1 MIILVAALMSI
12 AALLLVAYPILV
24 RARSPQ
30 RVETPAEE
38 QLDELLGRR
47 DAAFQALRD
56 LRFDHEVGKVTDE
69 DFVVF
74 EADLKHTAADALR
87 ALDRWEARADRETD
101 SALEL
106 AIAARAR
113 ALAGGRRCRQ
123 CGNPAA
129 PEDKFCSVCGADL
142 PAAGV
147 SAAAPLVPAP
157 PCPRCGR
164 PFEAEDRFCAG
175 CGQALAQPVGP
186 IAA

>member
-38 QLDELLGRR
+38 QLDELLGRL

-56 LRFDHEVGKVTDE
+56 LRFD
-69 DFVVF
+69 
-74 EADLKHTAADALR
+74 DALR

-147 SAAAPLVPAP
+147 SAAAPLAPAP

-186 IAA
+186 VAA